1 LAQSRSLADILP
13 LPARRPQPAATTTVL
28 LLKGDYG
35 RTGGPESL
43 LRDLAGS
50 IDRARFDLVLGII
63 RRPGAAPAS
72 HYPPSLREQEIPWQ
86 GIGAVA
92 HAARRVAW
100 LARERGARLIHTHD
114 MRANLVAAAL
124 RPFRPI
130 PWVAHVHGWLG
141 DTHRGRYK
149 IYEAIDRWLVPRA
162 DLVLVGSA
170 AAGREARACGARR
183 VVVVPNAVAIPP
195 AGGDAGA
202 VAAARA
208 ALGVPDDAVLLGMV
222 GRLHPG
228 KGHDIFL
235 HALAILARERPNLCG
250 AIVGEGEGEGEDEAR
265 LRALAASLGLARRVA
280 FTGFVA
286 DTDAY
291 VRAMDVVMVPSRKDS
306 LPLVALEAMA
316 RGRPVIASDT
326 GDLPTA
332 VIDGTCGFIVP
343 VGDAAALADRARIL
357 LDDPARRRRM
367 GQAARARAV
376 DAYSAEAMARRL
388 EDSYADLLA
397 RVPAH
402 AG

>member
-1 LAQSRSLADILP
+1 MSLAHHGPPP
-13 LPARRPQPAATTTVL
+13 LAITTVL
-28 LLKGDYG
+28 LLKSDYG

-43 LRDLAGS
+43 LRDLGDT
-50 IDRARFDLVLGII
+50 IDRARFDPVLGII

-72 HYPPSLREQEIPWQ
+72 HYPASLREQEIPWH
-86 GIGAVA
+86 GTAAVL
-92 HAARRVAW
+92 HAARGLAK
-100 LARERGARLIHTHD
+100 LAREREARLIHTHD

-141 DTHRGRYK
+141 DTHRGRYRM
-149 IYEAIDRWLVPRA
+149 YEAIDRRLVPRA

-170 AAGREARACGARR
+170 AAGREAQACGARR

-195 AGGDAGA
+195 AEGAAGA

-208 ALGVPDDAVLLGMV
+208 ALGVPDGATLLGMV

-228 KGHDIFL
+228 KGHDLFL
-235 HALAILARERPNLCG
+235 RALAILAGERPDVFG
-250 AIVGEGEGEGEDEAR
+250 AIVGEGEDEAR
-265 LRALAASLGLARRVA
+265 LRTLAASLGLAGRVA

-291 VRAMDVVMVPSRKDS
+291 MRAMDVVLVPSRKDS

-332 VIDGTCGFIVP
+332 VLDGVCGFVVP
-343 VGDAAALADRARIL
+343 VGDAEALAARARIL
-357 LDDPARRRRM
+357 LDDPALRRRM
-367 GQAARARAV
+367 GEAARARAV
-376 DAYSAEAMARRL
+376 DTYSAGAMARRL
-388 EDSYADLLA
+388 EDEYAALLA